1 MAVTR
6 VLLDKKHILAL
17 IKAAQLTGPAG
28 PQGEKGDKGDTG
40 ATGPQGPTGA
50 TGATGDTGAQ
60 GPQGATGAQGPQGPT
75 GATGATGAT
84 GPQGPT
90 GQQGPTGATGAQGPQ
105 GATGATGPQGP
116 QGESGLVV
124 GEIKLWTSATAPD
137 MFLFCAGQAISRTVY
152 LKLFAVIGTTF
163 GAGNGSTTFNL
174 PDLRGRVPLGLDNMG
189 GISANRVTA
198 AAADTVG
205 GVGGE
210 ETHTLTIGE
219 MPSHYHTTTLY
230 GGSQQTTTSKPG
242 RTVGTDKYAVIANSS
257 TGGGEPHNNMQP
269 WLAIGWIIYTGVS
282 LK

>member
-17 IKAAQLTGPAG
+17 IKAATLTGPAG

-40 ATGPQGPTGA
+40 ATGPAGPQ
-50 TGATGDTGAQ
+50 GDTGPQ
-60 GPQGATGAQGPQGPT
+60 GATGATGAQGPQGDTGPQ

-84 GPQGPT
+84 GAQGPT
-90 GQQGPTGATGAQGPQ
+90 GATGATGAQGPQ

-152 LKLFAVIGTTF
+152 LKLFAVLGTNF

-242 RTVGTDKYAVIANSS
+242 RTVGTDNYAVIANSS